1 MVTKTKLNKNL
12 NNNQN
17 KRLRFLNPPHQIHI
31 TLSHL
36 RIQSI
41 LETFK
46 QRSTVVIVHE
56 KSFNESIRLKD
67 HNEYLIENKSSTVS
81 VDHDGY

>member
-17 KRLRFLNPPHQIHI
+17 KILRFPNPPCQIHT

-46 QRSTVVIVHE
+46 QCSTVVIVHV
-56 KSFNESIRLKD
+56 KSLNESIHLKD
-67 HNEYLIENKSSTVS
+67 HNEYLIEIKSSTVS
-81 VDHDGY
+81 VDYDGY